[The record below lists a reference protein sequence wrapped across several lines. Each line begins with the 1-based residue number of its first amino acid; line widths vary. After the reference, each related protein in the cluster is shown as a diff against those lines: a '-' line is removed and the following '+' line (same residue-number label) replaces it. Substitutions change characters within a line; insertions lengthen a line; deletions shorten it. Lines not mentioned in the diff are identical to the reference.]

1 MALPNGETITLRAL
15 GPLPDLDSV
24 VFVRKLNRAFV
35 TGDGPL
41 GPPSP
46 RPARRFLRVGMWLM
60 LAVGIVASL
69 LVGAAEYFE
78 RQQWKELQTTLRTV
92 DAEVI
97 GCDSATL
104 VLPQLRYTAEGTTY
118 QHYPRYA
125 PDDICDKK
133 PRQVTYI
140 AGHPDS
146 WAIAPAS
153 PLPPFEDEIG
163 AYWIVGG
170 PLLLALAAIY
180 WVFLWFAD
188 RRAGREARLVKEG
201 GLIGAELLS
210 AKYYP
215 GSPKGGS
222 PSVGVKFR
230 ITLPTGKPVDGKQSF
245 TMFDLDRRAL
255 PPAGSKLLVLRL
267 DDTLQQLL

>member
-1 MALPNGETITLRAL
+1 M
-15 GPLPDLDSV
+15 
-24 VFVRKLNRAFV
+24 
-35 TGDGPL
+35 
-41 GPPSP
+41 
-46 RPARRFLRVGMWLM
+46 
-60 LAVGIVASL
+60 ASL
-69 LVGAAEYFE
+69 VVGAAEYFE
-78 RQQWKELQTTLRTV
+78 RQQWKELRTTLRTV

-97 GCDSATL
+97 GCDAATL

-133 PRQVTYI
+133 PRQVTYV
-140 AGHPDS
+140 AGHPNS
-146 WAIAPAS
+146 WALAPAS

-163 AYWIVGG
+163 AYWIVSG
-170 PLLLALAAIY
+170 PLLLGLAAIY

-222 PSVGVKFR
+222 PQCGGQVSDDPADRQAPWTASNPSRCSTSIAGPCRRPAASCWSCGSTTRCSSCCRPCEVSVR
-230 ITLPTGKPVDGKQSF
+230 SSHP
-245 TMFDLDRRAL
+245 
-255 PPAGSKLLVLRL
+255 RL
-267 DDTLQQLL
+267 D

>member
-1 MALPNGETITLRAL
+1 MDQPMGGKIALRQL

-35 TGDGPL
+35 TGSGPL

-60 LAVGIVASL
+60 LAVGILASL

-97 GCDSATL
+97 GCDAATL

-125 PDDICDKK
+125 PADICDKK
-133 PRQVTYI
+133 PRQVTYV

-146 WAIAPAS
+146 WALAPAR
-153 PLPPFEDEIG
+153 ETVNT
-163 AYWIVGG
+163 AAVV
-170 PLLLALAAIY
+170 PLLPSVTVTSLTLRTGTPSSLTIVPTPFSASAAIRPPCH
-180 WVFLWFAD
+180 
-188 RRAGREARLVKEG
+188 RRV
-201 GLIGAELLS
+201 
-210 AKYYP
+210 
-215 GSPKGGS
+215 
-222 PSVGVKFR
+222 
-230 ITLPTGKPVDGKQSF
+230 
-245 TMFDLDRRAL
+245 
-255 PPAGSKLLVLRL
+255 
-267 DDTLQQLL
+267 

>member
-1 MALPNGETITLRAL
+1 MAQLDGETITLRAL
-15 GPLPDLDSV
+15 GPLPDIDSV

-35 TGDGPL
+35 SGRGPL
-41 GPPSP
+41 GTASP
-46 RPARRFLRVGMWLM
+46 RPARRFLRIGMW
-60 LAVGIVASL
+60 VFFVGGIVISL
-69 LVGAAEYFE
+69 MVGAAEYVE
-78 RQQWKELQTTLRTV
+78 RQQWKELQTVLRTV

-97 GCDSATL
+97 GCDAATL

-133 PRQVTYI
+133 PRQVTYV
-140 AGHPDS
+140 ADHPDS
-146 WAIAPAS
+146 WALAPAS
-153 PLPPFEDEIG
+153 PLPPFEDDIS
-163 AYWIVGG
+163 AFWIVLG
-170 PLLLALAAIY
+170 PLLLFLAPIY
-180 WVFLWFAD
+180 CLILWFAN
-188 RRAGREARLVKEG
+188 RRAVREARLVKEG

-215 GSPKGGS
+215 GSPRGGS
-222 PSVGVKFR
+222 PSVSIKFQM
-230 ITLPTGKPVDGKQSF
+230 TLPNGQPVGGKQSF

-255 PPAGSKLLVLRL
+255 PPAGSKLLVLRV

>member
-1 MALPNGETITLRAL
+1 MAQPSGETITLRAL
-15 GPLPDLDSV
+15 GPLPELDSV

-35 TGDGPL
+35 TGRGPL

-46 RPARRFLRVGMWLM
+46 RPARRFLRIGMWLM
-60 LAVGIVASL
+60 LFTGVVISL

-78 RQQWKELQTTLRTV
+78 RQQWKDLQTTLRTV

-97 GCDSATL
+97 GCDDATL
-104 VLPQLRYTAEGTTY
+104 VVPQLRYTAEGKTY
-118 QHYPRYA
+118 QHYPRETHG
-125 PDDICDKK
+125 DICDKK
-133 PRQVTYI
+133 PWQVTFVTG
-140 AGHPDS
+140 APDS

-163 AYWIVGG
+163 EYWIISG
-170 PLLLALAAIY
+170 PFLLSLAAVY
-180 WVFLWFAD
+180 WLFLWFAN

-201 GLIGAELLS
+201 GLIKAELLS

-222 PSVGVKFR
+222 PSVRIKFR
-230 ITLPTGKPVDGKQSF
+230 MTLPNGEPMDAKQSF
-245 TMFDLDRRAL
+245 TMFDLDRHAF
-255 PPAGSKLLVLRL
+255 PPAGSKLLVLRV